1 MAETNVAKIPAKTGK
16 APGKLNIKQ
25 GLASLWQFLKEAK
38 NETIHKCSW
47 PTWMELRQFTIVVIF
62 ALLVVG
68 SWMGLINFLMRMLT
82 EALLGGSYRP

>member
-25 GLASLWQFLKEAK
+25 AFASLWQFLKEAK

-47 PTWMELRQFTIVVIF
+47 PTWVELKQFTIVVIF
-62 ALLVVG
+62 ALVVVAL
-68 SWMGLINFLMRMLT
+68 WMGGINFLMRELT
-82 EALLGGSYRP
+82 NALLGGRP

>member
-16 APGKLNIKQ
+16 APGKLNFKQ
-25 GLASLWQFLKEAK
+25 AFSALWQFLKEAK

-62 ALLVVG
+62 ALVVVAA
-68 SWMGLINFLMRMLT
+68 WMGAINFLMRELT
-82 EALLGGSYRP
+82 NALLGGRP